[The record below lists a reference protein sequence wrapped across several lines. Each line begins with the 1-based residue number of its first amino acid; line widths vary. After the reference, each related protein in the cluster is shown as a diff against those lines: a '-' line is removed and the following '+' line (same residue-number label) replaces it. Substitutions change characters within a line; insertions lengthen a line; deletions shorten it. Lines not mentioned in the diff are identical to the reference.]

1 MVASPLWKV
10 EYGLVVV
17 EYPLS
22 LDLRLSK
29 RLRLA
34 RFPFDVEREPL
45 RPPFVD
51 DVRLLPRPVVSSFL
65 EGRGK

>member
-1 MVASPLWKV
+1 M
-10 EYGLVVV
+10 VV

-29 RLRLA
+29 RLRFA
-34 RFPFDVEREPL
+34 RFPFEVEREPL